1 MGLIRKLKW
10 LGDSAGV
17 LTSLF
22 SKWHPRNCKN
32 EKDYENSLYSFLH
45 KELEDHQITKQYGKG
60 RFRADL
66 VIDNKLIIEIK
77 YNLSTPSKYQRLLG
91 QLAEYKEWDGR
102 IVLLLVGRTD
112 PNLKKQL
119 TSYLKKEGFCDSI
132 FLHEEDKVI
141 IYEK

>member
-1 MGLIRKLKW
+1 MGLLHKIKWKL
-10 LGDSAGV
+10 DSAQI

-22 SKWHPRNCKN
+22 SKWCPRNCKT
-32 EKDYENSLYSFLH
+32 EKDYENSLYFFLH

-66 VIDNKLIIEIK
+66 VIDDRLIIEIK
-77 YNLSTPSKYQRLLG
+77 YNLSTSSKYQRLLG
-91 QLAEYKEWDGR
+91 QLAEYKDWDGR
-102 IVLLLVGRTD
+102 IVLLLIGKTD
-112 PNLKKQL
+112 PNLRKQL

-132 FLHEEDKVI
+132 WLHEEDKVI